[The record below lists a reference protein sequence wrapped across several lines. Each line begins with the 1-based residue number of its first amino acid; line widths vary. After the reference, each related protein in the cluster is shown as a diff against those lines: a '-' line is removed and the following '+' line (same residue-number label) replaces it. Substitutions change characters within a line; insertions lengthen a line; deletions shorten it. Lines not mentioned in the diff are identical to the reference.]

1 MGKTLSM
8 DLVVRPA
15 SATPVLLSVALS
27 SFMVALDVTA
37 LNVALPEMG
46 RDLAA
51 GMDRLQWI
59 AGAYT
64 LVFASL
70 LLSAGALSDR
80 LGARRVFVW
89 ALVIFT
95 GASIACGSASNV
107 LALIAARAVQGVG
120 AALMLPSSMALLVE
134 AYPEPGARA
143 RAVALWGGISALALV
158 SGPLLG
164 GLLVEHIN
172 WRAIF
177 YLNVPFCMVALLSCA
192 LRSRPV
198 AVRPR
203 SIDWAGQVLSA
214 LALVS
219 LIFALIEGPV
229 WGWGHAWVMAALLTA
244 LMTAVAFVHS
254 QRTRREPMLPLN
266 LFASRTFSAAIGA
279 GFLQT
284 LAYYGSLFV
293 LPFALQGQGR
303 APVEIGVAMIPMTLA
318 TGVMASLSGRLS
330 NALGARS
337 VGAAGML
344 CGALGAASLALFD
357 MNAVSLVLG
366 GLLIGLG
373 GATLP
378 VIVGACLA
386 SVPSG
391 KVGIGSGVLNAARQ
405 CGGVM
410 GIALLGATFQGSGHA
425 TAALA
430 IIALSFAAAA
440 VLTVM
445 RLYTDEVDAVGEC

>member
-8 DLVVRPA
+8 DLVGGPA
-15 SATPVLLSVALS
+15 STAPVLLGVALS

-37 LNVALPEMG
+37 LNVALPG
-46 RDLAA
+46 IGQDLAT

-80 LGARRVFVW
+80 LGARKVFLC
-89 ALVIFT
+89 ALMIFT
-95 GASIACGSASNV
+95 GASIACGSADGV
-107 LALIAARAVQGVG
+107 VALIAARAVQGIG

-134 AYPEPGARA
+134 AYPDPEARA

-164 GLLVEHIN
+164 GMLIQLVD
-172 WRAIF
+172 WRSIF
-177 YLNVPFCMVALLSCA
+177 YLNVPFCLIALACFA
-192 LRSRPV
+192 LRRSV
-198 AVRPR
+198 IAVQPR
-203 SIDWAGQVLSA
+203 SIDWTGQLLSA

-229 WGWGHAWVMAALLTA
+229 WGWRHPWVIATLLV
-244 LMTAVAFVHS
+244 AVIAGLAFIYS
-254 QRTRREPMLPLN
+254 QRVQREPMLPLS
-266 LFASRTFSAAIGA
+266 LFRSRTFSAAIGA

-284 LAYYGSLFV
+284 LAYYGSLFA

-303 APVEIGVAMIPMTLA
+303 TPVEIGVAMIPMTIA
-318 TGVMASLSGRLS
+318 TGVMASVSGRLS
-330 NALGARS
+330 NVFGART

-344 CGALGAASLALFD
+344 CGALGAALLALFGLD
-357 MNAVSLVLG
+357 PVCLVSG

-386 SVPSG
+386 SVPNG
-391 KVGIGSGVLNAARQ
+391 KVGVGSGVLNAARQ
-405 CGGVM
+405 SGGVT
-410 GIALLGATFQGSGHA
+410 GIALLGAALEGSGHA
-425 TAALA
+425 TGALS
-430 IIALSFAAAA
+430 IIALSFVAAA

-445 RLYTDEVDAVGEC
+445 RLYTDEVDVVSEC

>member
-1 MGKTLSM
+1 MEVTVG
-8 DLVVRPA
+8 PA
-15 SATPVLLSVALS
+15 SAVPVLVSVALS

-37 LNVALPEMG
+37 LNVALPSIG
-46 RDLAA
+46 RDLAT

-80 LGARRVFVW
+80 LGARRVFLS
-89 ALVIFT
+89 ALLVFT
-95 GASIACGSASNV
+95 VSSVACGLAQGV
-107 LALIAARAVQGVG
+107 VALIAARAVQGIG

-134 AYPEPGARA
+134 AYPDTGRRA
-143 RAVALWGGISALALV
+143 KAVALWGGISATALV
-158 SGPLLG
+158 AGPLLG
-164 GLLVEHIN
+164 GALVELFD
-172 WRAIF
+172 WRSIF
-177 YLNVPFCMVALLSCA
+177 YLNVPFCLVALVCC
-192 LRSRPV
+192 
-198 AVRPR
+198 AVRPSRLSVQPR
-203 SIDWAGQVLSA
+203 SLDWPGQLLSA
-214 LALVS
+214 LALVA

-229 WGWGHAWVMAALLTA
+229 LGWRSAWVIGALLAALVSA
-244 LMTAVAFVHS
+244 AAFIVS
-254 QRTRREPMLPLN
+254 QQRQREPMLPLN

-284 LAYYGSLFV
+284 LAYYGSLFA
-293 LPFALQGQGR
+293 LPFALQAQGR
-303 APVEIGVAMIPMTLA
+303 TPVEVGLAMIPMTVA

-330 NALGARS
+330 NAFGARS

-344 CGALGAASLALFD
+344 CGALGAAALALYGMD
-357 MNAVSLVLG
+357 RVSLVVG

-391 KVGIGSGVLNAARQ
+391 KVGVGSGVLNAARQ
-405 CGGVM
+405 CGGVT
-410 GIALLGATFQGSGHA
+410 GIALLGATLDGPGR
-425 TAALA
+425 AAGALS
-430 IIALSFAAAA
+430 IIALAFLAAGL
-440 VLTVM
+440 LTVL
-445 RLYTDEVDAVGEC
+445 RLYTVEVDTVSEC

>member
-1 MGKTLSM
+1 M
-8 DLVVRPA
+8 DLVARPA
-15 SATPVLLSVALS
+15 SATPVLVSVALS

-37 LNVALPEMG
+37 LNVALPEIG
-46 RDLAA
+46 RDLAT

-80 LGARRVFVW
+80 LGAKRVFLC

-95 GASIACGSASNV
+95 GASIACGSANSV
-107 LALIAARAVQGVG
+107 VALITARAVQGVG

-164 GLLVEHIN
+164 GLLVEHVN

-177 YLNVPFCMVALLSCA
+177 YLNVPFCLVALLSCA
-192 LRSRPV
+192 LRSRAV

-203 SIDWAGQVLSA
+203 SIDWPGQVLSA

-229 WGWGHAWVMAALLTA
+229 WGWRHPWVVAALLTA
-244 LMTAVAFVHS
+244 LTACVAFIHS

-303 APVEIGVAMIPMTLA
+303 TPVEIGVAMIPMTLA

-330 NALGARS
+330 NAWGGRS

-344 CGALGAASLALFD
+344 CGALGAASLALFN

-366 GLLIGLG
+366 GLMIGLG

-445 RLYTDEVDAVGEC
+445 RLYTDEVDAVSEC

>member
-1 MGKTLSM
+1 MEVTVG
-8 DLVVRPA
+8 PA
-15 SATPVLLSVALS
+15 SAVPVLVSVALS

-37 LNVALPEMG
+37 LNVALPSIG

-80 LGARRVFVW
+80 LGAWRVFMS
-89 ALVIFT
+89 ALLVFT
-95 GASIACGSASNV
+95 LSSVACGLAQGV
-107 LALIAARAVQGVG
+107 AALIAARAVQGIG

-134 AYPEPGARA
+134 AYPDTGRRA
-143 RAVALWGGISALALV
+143 KAVALWGGISATALV
-158 SGPLLG
+158 AGPLLG
-164 GLLVEHIN
+164 GALVELFD
-172 WRAIF
+172 WRSIF
-177 YLNVPFCMVALLSCA
+177 FLNVPFCLIALAGCAMRPSRLS
-192 LRSRPV
+192 V
-198 AVRPR
+198 QPR
-203 SIDWAGQVLSA
+203 SLDWPGQLLSA

-219 LIFALIEGPV
+219 LVFALIEGPV
-229 WGWGHAWVMAALLTA
+229 LGWGTRWVAGALLAALVS
-244 LMTAVAFVHS
+244 AVAFILS
-254 QRTRREPMLPLN
+254 QQRRPEPMLPLN

-284 LAYYGSLFV
+284 LAYYGSLFA
-293 LPFALQGQGR
+293 LPFALQAQGR
-303 APVEIGVAMIPMTLA
+303 TPVEVGVAMIPMTVA

-330 NALGARS
+330 NAFGARS

-344 CGALGAASLALFD
+344 CGSLGAASLALYGMD
-357 MNAVSLVLG
+357 RIGLALG

-391 KVGIGSGVLNAARQ
+391 KVGVGSGVLNAARQ
-405 CGGVM
+405 CGGVT
-410 GIALLGATFQGSGHA
+410 GIALLGATLDGPGRA
-425 TAALA
+425 GAALS
-430 IIALSFAAAA
+430 IIALAFLAAGL
-440 VLTVM
+440 LTVL
-445 RLYTDEVDAVGEC
+445 RLYTVEVDTVSEC

>member
-1 MGKTLSM
+1 MSEVQSKELTA
-8 DLVVRPA
+8 RAA
-15 SATPVLLSVALS
+15 SAVPVLISVAVS

-37 LNVALPEMG
+37 LNVALPSIG
-46 RDLAA
+46 QDLLT

-80 LGARRVFVW
+80 LGARRVFVF
-89 ALVIFT
+89 ALLVFT
-95 GASIACGSASNV
+95 LASVACGLAPSV
-107 LALIAARAVQGVG
+107 IALIGARAVQGIG
-120 AALMLPSSMALLVE
+120 AALMLPGSMALLVE
-134 AYPEPGARA
+134 AFPDAQHRA

-158 SGPLLG
+158 AGPLLG
-164 GLLVEHIN
+164 GALVEWLN
-172 WRAIF
+172 WRSIF
-177 YLNVPFCMVALLSCA
+177 YLNVPFCLLALACCLSRKSA
-192 LRSRPV
+192 LPV
-198 AVRPR
+198 QPR
-203 SIDWAGQVLSA
+203 SIDWAGQTLSA
-214 LALVS
+214 LGLVS

-229 WGWGHAWVMAALLTA
+229 WGWQHHWVVATLLMALVLGA
-244 LMTAVAFVHS
+244 AFIYS
-254 QRTRREPMLPLN
+254 QKKQREPMLPLN

-303 APVEIGVAMIPMTLA
+303 SPVEVGVAMIPMTIA
-318 TGVMASLSGRLS
+318 TGMMASLSGRLS
-330 NALGARS
+330 NMFGART

-344 CGALGAASLALFD
+344 CGALGAALLALYGLD
-357 MNAVSLVLG
+357 RLSLLIG

-391 KVGIGSGVLNAARQ
+391 KVGVGSGVLNAARQ
-405 CGGVM
+405 CGGVT
-410 GIALLGATFQGSGHA
+410 GIALLGATLEGTGRSSG
-425 TAALA
+425 ALS
-430 IIALSFAAAA
+430 IIALAFLAAG
-440 VLTVM
+440 VLTVL
-445 RLYTDEVDAVGEC
+445 RLYTVEVDTVSEC